1 MTCRRLLWTTF
12 LLLVSCGILL
22 HSRSNPQI
30 LSVRLENGVLTN
42 VSLQLSPSVE
52 AWDLEGQNQY
62 FGGGYHLSL
71 TEESEGSGSRLK
83 VTLVRDD
90 QEKFTVQDFHT
101 SWELTDP
108 DLYAIWTYNHIPTQR
123 LNYRALATESFGDLT
138 TPNSGIPYALAANRE
153 GKNLLAIGVRSQNR
167 VINLQGQPLESGGY
181 QFALD
186 TRLPYETERFE
197 EVVYTDT
204 TPEDWFSTTRA
215 YADWVDRE
223 QAYEPFPVVPACY
236 YPMYDLW
243 YWAFDDTNNGLYWTT
258 LTRAKQLG
266 FQSYLFDAGWESRP
280 GEVFKWLEGTVGDYT
295 HPEDKLPSFPGFL
308 QYVKDRLRMNV
319 VLWMSPYA
327 IGRDSVYYR
336 KTSRSHI
343 LFDRGSIEYNGGV
356 EIAPMTLRLGRRY
369 DENVNLCP
377 RDLGTREHLR
387 SLFERVSAD
396 YRPNGYWLDFQETV
410 PFLCESFHAHRSDF
424 GEGFNL
430 TQDTIKQTVL
440 SAVDKPTIELRFP
453 VANLNN
459 KPYANIWQSIDSP
472 GDFDTMRLCSMM
484 MRPFSRGVVMGTDEM
499 YWPPDA
505 DPATVSKFTATTV
518 LSGVPAIG
526 ANFEVAPRSHS
537 NIVRAWLQ
545 FYRAYQNDLTNGD
558 FLPFGD
564 FALPNHR
571 IESPRAA
578 FVYLRKIEGP
588 AEIPLAGQPETI
600 YLVNC
605 TDGEEI
611 QALFPKLEASDYQ
624 LLVLN
629 ELLRTTS
636 EQSIRLDRFTTL
648 RTTIPQGHTIKLTRL
663 SEQDRT
669 SGS

>member
-1 MTCRRLLWTTF
+1 MTRRSAHFWITL
-12 LLLVSCGILL
+12 LLLVSCGVLL
-22 HSRSNPQI
+22 YSRGSPQI
-30 LSVRLENGVLTN
+30 LPVRLENGVLMN
-42 VSLQLSPSVE
+42 VSLQLSPPVE

-71 TEESEGSGSRLK
+71 EEQNGGARGRVK
-83 VTLVRDD
+83 VVLVRDD
-90 QEKFTVQDFHT
+90 QQKFTVQDFHT
-101 SWELTDP
+101 AWELTDP
-108 DLYAIWTYNHIPTQR
+108 DLYAIWTYNHVPTQR
-123 LNYRALATESFGDLT
+123 RNFRALATESFSDLT
-138 TPNSGIPYALAANRE
+138 TPNSGIPYALAASRE

-167 VINLQGQPLESGGY
+167 VINLQGNPLESGGY
-181 QFALD
+181 QLSLD
-186 TRLPYETERFE
+186 TRLPFETDRFE
-197 EVVYTDT
+197 EVIYTDT
-204 TPEDWFSTTRA
+204 TPENWFSATRN
-215 YADWVDRE
+215 YADWVDQE
-223 QAYEPFPVVPACY
+223 QGYEPFPIVPACY

-243 YWAFDDTNNGLYWTT
+243 YWAFDNTNPGLYWTT

-266 FQSYLFDAGWESRP
+266 FQSYLFDAGWESHP
-280 GEVFKWLEGTVGDYT
+280 GELFKWLEGSVGDYT

-327 IGRDSVYYR
+327 IGRDSIYYR

-343 LFDRGSIEYNGGV
+343 LFERSNTEYNGGL
-356 EIAPMTLRLGRRY
+356 EFSPMTLRLGRRY

-377 RDLGTREHLR
+377 RNSGTREHLKG
-387 SLFERVSAD
+387 LFERVSAD
-396 YRPNGYWLDFQETV
+396 YRPNGYWLDFQETI
-410 PFLCESFHAHRSDF
+410 PFLCESFHAHGSSF

-440 SAVDKPTIELRFP
+440 SAVENSTIELRFP

-459 KPYANIWQSIDSP
+459 KPFANIWQSIDSP
-472 GDFDTMRLCSMM
+472 GDFDTMRLCSLM

-499 YWPPDA
+499 YWPADA

-526 ANFEVAPRSHS
+526 ANFELAPRSHS

-545 FYRAYQNDLTNGD
+545 FYKAYQSDLTEGD

-564 FALPNHR
+564 FAFPNHR
-571 IESPRAA
+571 IESPKTA
-578 FVYLRKIEGP
+578 FVYLRKIEPP
-588 AEIPLAGQPETI
+588 AEIPLTGQPGTI

-611 QALFPKLEASDYQ
+611 LALFPTLEASEYQ
-624 LLVLN
+624 LLILD
-629 ELLRTTS
+629 EYLRPTS
-636 EQSIRLDRFTTL
+636 EQTIRLDRFTTL
-648 RTTIPQGHTIKLTRL
+648 NTTVPQGHTIKLTRV
-663 SEQDRT
+663 SEQNRP
-669 SGS
+669 

>member
-1 MTCRRLLWTTF
+1 M
-12 LLLVSCGILL
+12 
-22 HSRSNPQI
+22 
-30 LSVRLENGVLTN
+30 N
-42 VSLQLSPSVE
+42 VSLQLSPPVQS
-52 AWDLEGQNQY
+52 WDLEGQNEY
-62 FGGGYHLSL
+62 FGGGYHLIF
-71 TEESEGSGSRLK
+71 EEQNEGSGSRLK
-83 VTLVRDD
+83 VALVRDD

-101 SWELTDP
+101 SWELVDP
-108 DLYAIWTYNHIPTQR
+108 DLYAIWTYNHVPNQR
-123 LNYRALATESFGDLT
+123 LNYRALAGESFVDLT

-153 GKNLLAIGVRSQNR
+153 GKNLLAVGVRGQNR
-167 VINLQGQPLESGGY
+167 VINLQGNPLEGGY

-186 TRLPYETERFE
+186 TRLAFETDRFE

-204 TPEDWFSTTRA
+204 TPEDWFSATRN

-223 QAYEPFPVVPACY
+223 LAYEPFPVVPACY

-243 YWAFDDTNNGLYWTT
+243 YWAFDNTNPGLYWTT

-280 GEVFKWLEGTVGDYT
+280 GELSKWLEGSVGDYA
-295 HPEDKLPSFPGFL
+295 HPEDKLPGFPGFL

-336 KTSRSHI
+336 KTSRSHV
-343 LFDRGSIEYNGGV
+343 LFDRANTEYKGGLEV
-356 EIAPMTLRLGRRY
+356 APMTLRLGRRFN
-369 DENVNLCP
+369 ENVNLCP
-377 RDLGTREHLR
+377 RDLGTREHLK
-387 SLFERVSAD
+387 SLFERVSVD
-396 YRPNGYWLDFQETV
+396 YRPNGYWLDFQETI
-410 PFLCESFHAHRSDF
+410 PFLCESFHSHRSDF
-424 GEGFNL
+424 GDSYNL
-430 TQDTIKQTVL
+430 SQDTIKQTVL

-505 DPATVSKFTATTV
+505 DPATVSKFIATTV

-545 FYRAYQNDLTNGD
+545 FYKGYQTELTEGD

-564 FALPNHR
+564 FAFPNHR
-571 IESPRAA
+571 IESPQTA
-578 FVYLRKIEGP
+578 FVYLRKIEP
-588 AEIPLAGQPETI
+588 LAEIPLTGQPGTI

-605 TDGEEI
+605 TNGEEI
-611 QALFPKLEASDYQ
+611 LASFPKLDASEYQ
-624 LLVLN
+624 LLILD
-629 ELLRTTS
+629 EFLRPTS
-636 EQSIRLDRFTTL
+636 EQTIRLDGFTAL
-648 RTTIPQGHTIKLTRL
+648 NTTVPQGHTIKLTRV
-663 SEQDRT
+663 SEQNRP
-669 SGS
+669 